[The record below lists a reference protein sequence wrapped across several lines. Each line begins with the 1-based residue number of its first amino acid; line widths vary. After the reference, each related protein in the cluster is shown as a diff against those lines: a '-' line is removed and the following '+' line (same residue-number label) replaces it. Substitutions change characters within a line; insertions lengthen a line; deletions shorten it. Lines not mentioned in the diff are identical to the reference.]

1 MFECSEGLQVQRVV
15 FSVKRHTV
23 IISVITFY
31 CSTCQACMNVRDAE
45 GKTIMDRL
53 IAKLP
58 DAAMVTLLSL
68 SLSLCLRIIPVN

>member
-1 MFECSEGLQVQRVV
+1 
-15 FSVKRHTV
+15 
-23 IISVITFY
+23 
-31 CSTCQACMNVRDAE
+31 MNVRDAE

-68 SLSLCLRIIPVN
+68 SLSLSVSVLFLLTDAARKSKTPKFWNTREISLLLRMA